1 MFNLQEFRQNV
12 LKMTQGD
19 FAKIIDVRQDYV
31 SRMENNPEAI
41 DLSLLLKI
49 ASATGTTLDELVG
62 YKKELPKALMVDN
75 TWEPSGYIKSTVL
88 DYINVRMKD
97 LKINDKSHVNIVEEL
112 RNIINSTLRKPTV
125 AIVGMSDAGKS
136 TLINALIG
144 QEKMPASWTPTTS
157 ISVHIK
163 HIEDRPS
170 FIQDETWVFRDTKSE
185 RFDIHKLH
193 NQAYCEKHKLASG
206 KVNILSEYGTRQGT
220 KFLEEASVAVVFV
233 DSSILQLCDLVD
245 LPGFGTGDRENDDL
259 LARKSN
265 DFADIVIYL
274 SIANGFLRGMDIE
287 FIKNSV
293 NSLPILESKGN
304 NLAPL
309 NNLFVIASH
318 AHTVGSKSDLTNI
331 LDAGS
336 KRLYNEI
343 PEEIWK
349 TRTEASGYPYKEQH
363 LRKRFYTY
371 TKDTPHLRA
380 EFEQELKQ
388 LLEMLPEMINKKS
401 KSSIQTFML
410 SQKMEIQKEIDTYYK
425 MLKKKE
431 ELKQRFNKMKDNEL
445 HRMNEMHQSRMTVLD
460 KIQDLRDES
469 VQLMEDIYAEI
480 ISVDNIVDTI
490 KEQRYKKKKDDME
503 RLGGFLSSKLQAN
516 LQNILKSK
524 SGDLKE
530 IIEQYI
536 ADFDNSIKN
545 QDDIELGGYEIPFD
559 SVKVF
564 ASGLAGVATFG
575 GLAIWASTLG
585 NLGAYILV
593 AKGVSVLSAVGISVA
608 GGAAGAASFVAAIGG
623 PVTLGIA
630 LAVIVGLSVFA
641 FASGGWQKSIAKKV
655 VKEYGKQN
663 ALQKFTMQINKFWDD
678 TLSEFEI
685 AADHLDVEWEQK
697 LAKLVHEIDS
707 YSSEDVEASIFKAK
721 KIIDFLDSIPLN
733 DPVIAK

>member
-1 MFNLQEFRQNV
+1 MFDLQDFRQNV

-19 FAKIIDVRQDYV
+19 FAKLIDVRQDYV
-31 SRMENNPEAI
+31 SRMEKNPEAI

-62 YKKELPKALMVDN
+62 YKKELPKALMVNN
-75 TWEPSGYIKSTVL
+75 TWEPSSYIKSTML

-97 LKINDKSHVNIVEEL
+97 LKIDDKSHTNIVGEL

-170 FIQDETWVFRDTKSE
+170 FIQDEAWVFRGTKNE
-185 RFDIHKLH
+185 GFDVHKLH
-193 NQAYCEKHKLASG
+193 NQAYCEKHKLAGG
-206 KVNILSEYGTRQGT
+206 KVNILSEYGTRQGV
-220 KFLEEASVAVVFV
+220 KFLEEASAAVVFV
-233 DSSILQLCDLVD
+233 DSPILQLCDLVD
-245 LPGFGTGDRENDDL
+245 LPGFGTGDRENDDV

-274 SIANGFLRGMDIE
+274 SIANGFLRGTDIE
-287 FIKNSV
+287 FIKNSI
-293 NSLPILESKGN
+293 NALPVLENKAN
-304 NLAPL
+304 KLAPL

-318 AHTVGSKSDLTNI
+318 AHTVGTKTDLTSI

-336 KRLYNEI
+336 KRLYKEI

-349 TRTEASGYPYKEQH
+349 NRTEASSFPYKEVH
-363 LRKRFYTY
+363 LRKRLYTY
-371 TKDTPHLRA
+371 TKDMPHLRA

-388 LLEMLPEMINKKS
+388 LLEMLPKMINEKS
-401 KSSIQTFML
+401 KSSIQNFML
-410 SQKMEIQKEIDTYYK
+410 SQKKEIQREIDTYYK

-431 ELKQRFNKMKDNEL
+431 DLIQRFSNMKDNEPQ
-445 HRMNEMHQSRMTVLD
+445 RMNEMHQSRMTVLG
-460 KIQDLRDES
+460 KIQDFRLES
-469 VQLMEDIYAEI
+469 IHLMEDIYAEI
-480 ISVDNIVDTI
+480 ISVDNITDTI
-490 KEQRYKKKKDDME
+490 KKQGYKKKKDDME
-503 RLGGFLSSKLQAN
+503 RLGGFLSSKLQAQ
-516 LQNILKSK
+516 LQNILKNK
-524 SGDLKE
+524 SEDLKE
-530 IIEQYI
+530 VIEQYI

-545 QDDIELGGYEIPFD
+545 QDDIELGGYDIPFD

-608 GGAAGAASFVAAIGG
+608 GGTAGAASFVAALGG

-641 FASGGWQKSIAKKV
+641 FASGGWQKSIAKKI

-678 TLSEFEI
+678 TLSEFET

-707 YSSEDVEASIFKAK
+707 YSSEDIEASIFKAK

-733 DPVIAK
+733 DSVIA

>member
-1 MFNLQEFRQNV
+1 MFDLQDFRQNV

-19 FAKIIDVRQDYV
+19 FAKLLDVRQDYV
-31 SRMENNPEAI
+31 SRMEKNPEAI

-62 YKKELPKALMVDN
+62 YKKELPQALMVNN
-75 TWEPSGYIKSTVL
+75 TWEPSSYIKSTML
-88 DYINVRMKD
+88 DYIKVRMKD
-97 LKINDKSHVNIVEEL
+97 LKIDDNSHTKIVEEL

-170 FIQDETWVFRDTKSE
+170 FIQDEAWVFKGVKNE
-185 RFDIHKLH
+185 GFDVHKLH
-193 NQAYCEKHKLASG
+193 NQAYSEKHKIASG
-206 KVNILSEYGTRQGT
+206 KVNILSDYGTRQGA
-220 KFLEEASVAVVFV
+220 KFLEEASAAVVFV
-233 DSSILQLCDLVD
+233 DSPILQLCDLVD
-245 LPGFGTGDRENDDL
+245 LPGFGTGDRENDDV

-274 SIANGFLRGMDIE
+274 SIANGFLRGTDIE
-287 FIKNSV
+287 FIKNSI
-293 NSLPILESKGN
+293 NALPVLENKAN

-318 AHTVGSKSDLTNI
+318 AHTVGNKGDLTNI

-349 TRTEASGYPYKEQH
+349 NRMEASGYPYKEQH

-371 TKDTPHLRA
+371 TKDMPHLRA
-380 EFEQELKQ
+380 DFEQELKQ
-388 LLEMLPEMINKKS
+388 LLEMLPEMINEKS
-401 KSSIQTFML
+401 ISSIQTFML

-431 ELKQRFNKMKDNEL
+431 ELKQRFSKMKDNEP
-445 HRMNEMHQSRMTVLD
+445 HRMNEMHQSRMTVLG
-460 KIQDLRDES
+460 KIKDLRLES
-469 VQLMEDIYAEI
+469 IQLMEDIYSEI

-490 KEQRYKKKKDDME
+490 KKQGYKKKKDDME
-503 RLGGFLSSKLQAN
+503 RLGGFLSSKLQAQ
-516 LQNILKSK
+516 LQNILKNK
-524 SGDLKE
+524 SEDLKE
-530 IIEQYI
+530 VIEQYI

-545 QDDIELGGYEIPFD
+545 QDDIELGGYDIPFD

-608 GGAAGAASFVAAIGG
+608 GGTAGAASFVAALGG

-630 LAVIVGLSVFA
+630 LAIIVGLSVFA
-641 FASGGWQKSIAKKV
+641 FASGGWQKSIAKKI
-655 VKEYGKQN
+655 VKEYGKQD

-678 TLSEFEI
+678 TLSEFET
-685 AADHLDVEWEQK
+685 AADHLDEEWEQK
-697 LAKLVHEIDS
+697 LEKLVHEIDS
-707 YSSEDVEASIFKAK
+707 YSSEDIEASIFKAK
-721 KIIDFLDSIPLN
+721 KLVDFLDSIPLN
-733 DPVIAK
+733 DSVIAQ